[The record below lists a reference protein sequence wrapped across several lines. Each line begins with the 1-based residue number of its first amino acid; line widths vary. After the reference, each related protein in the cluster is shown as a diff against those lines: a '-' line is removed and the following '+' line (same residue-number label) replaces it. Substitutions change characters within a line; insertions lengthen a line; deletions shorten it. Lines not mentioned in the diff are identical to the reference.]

1 MLKKS
6 CFLSVAL
13 VLINIINADQ
23 DQFIGSKACQNC
35 HPDQFSTWQQS
46 THGNAGGKPNKRR
59 VLAPFDGTRINLQ
72 NGWFIPYSENGR
84 FFFRAQENGF
94 PERKYEVIGVVGG
107 GHIYG
112 GGTQTYFGLFPDG
125 TMRLLPFDYQPSSN
139 TWFFETN
146 DQSGWVPVSKAL
158 SFRKS
163 SEWPP
168 SRTLGVM
175 AEKQNCQQCHG
186 SQIRTA
192 FSSDKG
198 KYISSYTDLSINCE
212 SCHGPGKEH
221 ANLMQ
226 YGKSI
231 IQGYTGIKS
240 LKTLSKQESVEV
252 CAQCHALKDMIK
264 PGYSPGKDFQDYFST
279 KFAMLGGNPFYP
291 DGRVKAFG
299 YQQNHVFSD
308 CFINGSMTC
317 VDCHNPHSNE
327 YQDVNRIP
335 LKGKFDNGQCT
346 SCHMAKASNIVEHTF
361 HKQESEG
368 SLCTSCHMPFTQ
380 HKAVGKT
387 IKFARADHT
396 ISIPRPLVDQ
406 ALNINNACQQCHA
419 EMSLAEVSK
428 QMSEWYGELKPLHPL
443 ETALMKFNDNSTS
456 EGLVGLLGSNSDP
469 SPQVFAGLSKA
480 FMFNQPKETS
490 EIINKL
496 KHLCSNSDVDIKGLA
511 LAYLYLLKGEDES
524 LNSFVIK
531 SLAASGKDQ
540 TKIRTRWSTAL
551 SYRAEDQVKK
561 GMLIPGI
568 NLYEKAV
575 KIWPRNVK
583 AKKGLAESY
592 ILIGD
597 FSKAIQTFGE
607 IIQANAMDWQGWAGL
622 GNTQTRLKQLDLAV
636 EAYMRSLEINVYN
649 PRAHLGIGNVL
660 FKLKK
665 NTLAEMHLQKAIDL
679 DPSLSEAYIYLAA
692 TKIRL
697 QDYKMAA
704 TILDRGLIL
713 SPQDEAGTMMKVEL
727 NKREN

>member
-1 MLKKS
+1 MLKKFGS
-6 CFLSVAL
+6 ISIAL
-13 VLINIINADQ
+13 FLINIINADQ

-35 HPDQFSTWQQS
+35 HPDQFGTWKES

-59 VLAPFDGTRINLQ
+59 VLASFDGKKINLE
-72 NGWFIPYSENGR
+72 NGWFIPFTENGR
-84 FFFRAQENGF
+84 FFFRAKENGF
-94 PERKYEVIGVVGG
+94 PEKKYEVIGVVGG

-125 TMRLLPFDYQPSSN
+125 TMRLLPFDYHPASN

-146 DQSGWVPVSKAL
+146 DQSGWVPVSESL
-158 SFRKS
+158 SFRRA

-168 SRTLGVM
+168 SRVLG
-175 AEKQNCQQCHG
+175 ALEEKQNCQQCHG
-186 SQIRTA
+186 SQIRTS
-192 FSSDKG
+192 FYNDKG
-198 KYISSYTDLSINCE
+198 KYISDKTALSINCE

-226 YGKSI
+226 YGEPI
-231 IQGYTGIKS
+231 IQGYTGIQS

-252 CAQCHALKDMIK
+252 CAQCHALKDMIR
-264 PGYSPGKDFQDYFST
+264 PGYTPGKDFKDYFST
-279 KFAMLGGNPFYP
+279 KFAMLGGNPYYP

-308 CFINGSMTC
+308 CYINGSMTC

-346 SCHMAKASNIVEHTF
+346 SCHMAKASNIVDHTF
-361 HKQESEG
+361 HKLESEG

-380 HKAVGKT
+380 HKAVGNK
-387 IKFARADHT
+387 IKFERADHT

-406 ALNINNACQQCHA
+406 ALNIKNACQQCHV
-419 EMSLAEVSK
+419 EMSIAEVSN

-443 ETALMKFNDNSTS
+443 EAILMKFNEN
-456 EGLVGLLGSNSDP
+456 SNSDNLADLLGTNSDP
-469 SPQVFAGLSKA
+469 PPQVFAGLSKA

-490 EIINKL
+490 EIINRL
-496 KHLCSNSDVDIKGLA
+496 KHLSSNSDVDIKGLA
-511 LAYLYLLKGEDES
+511 LAYLDLLRLDDSS
-524 LNSFVIK
+524 LNDFIIK
-531 SLAASGKDQ
+531 SLAESGKDQ
-540 TKIRTRWSTAL
+540 TKVRTRWSTAN
-551 SYRAEDQVKK
+551 SYRAENQIKR
-561 GMLIPGI
+561 GMLISGI
-568 NLYEKAV
+568 NLYQKAV
-575 KIWPRNVK
+575 EIWPKNIKGKR
-583 AKKGLAESY
+583 GLAQAY
-592 ILIGD
+592 ISIGD

-622 GNTQTRLKQLDLAV
+622 GNSQTRLNQLDLAV

-649 PRAHLGIGNVL
+649 PKAHLGIGNVL
-660 FKLKK
+660 FKMKK
-665 NTLAEMHLQKAIDL
+665 NDLAEMHLQKAIDL

-697 QDYKMAA
+697 QDYKMA
-704 TILDRGLIL
+704 TRILDRGLIL
-713 SPQDEAGTMMKVEL
+713 NPEDEAGGMMRLEL
-727 NKREN
+727 NKLKN

>member
-291 DGRVKAFG
+291 DGRIKAFG

-443 ETALMKFNDNSTS
+443 ETALMKFNDNSTL

>member
-406 ALNINNACQQCHA
+406 ALNINNVCQQCHA

-443 ETALMKFNDNSTS
+443 ETALMKFNDNSTL

-713 SPQDEAGTMMKVEL
+713 NPQDEAGTMMKVEL

>member
-1 MLKKS
+1 MLKKFWS
-6 CFLSVAL
+6 LSVAL
-13 VLINIINADQ
+13 VLVNIINADQ

-59 VLAPFDGTRINLQ
+59 VLAPFDGTRINLE

-84 FFFRAQENGF
+84 FFFRAQENSF

-291 DGRVKAFG
+291 DGRIKAFG

-561 GMLIPGI
+561 GRLMPGI

-607 IIQANAMDWQGWAGL
+607 IIQANEMDWQGWAGL

-713 SPQDEAGTMMKVEL
+713 NPQDEAGTMMKVEL

>member
-1 MLKKS
+1 MLKKFWS
-6 CFLSVAL
+6 LSVAL
-13 VLINIINADQ
+13 VLVNIINADQ

-59 VLAPFDGTRINLQ
+59 VLAPFDGTRINLE

-84 FFFRAQENGF
+84 FFFRAQENSF

-264 PGYSPGKDFQDYFST
+264 PGYSPGKDFKDYFST

-291 DGRVKAFG
+291 DGRIKAFG

-419 EMSLAEVSK
+419 EMSLVEVSK

-511 LAYLYLLKGEDES
+511 LAYLYLLKDEDES

-561 GMLIPGI
+561 GRLMPGI

-607 IIQANAMDWQGWAGL
+607 IIQANEMDWQGWAGL

-713 SPQDEAGTMMKVEL
+713 NPQDEAGTMMKVEL
-727 NKREN
+727 NKIEN

>member
-1 MLKKS
+1 MLKKFWS
-6 CFLSVAL
+6 LSVAL
-13 VLINIINADQ
+13 VLVNIINADQ

-59 VLAPFDGTRINLQ
+59 VLAPFDGTRINLE

-84 FFFRAQENGF
+84 FFFRAQENSF

-291 DGRVKAFG
+291 DGRIKAFG

-419 EMSLAEVSK
+419 EMSLVEVSK

-511 LAYLYLLKGEDES
+511 LAYLYLLKDEDES

-561 GMLIPGI
+561 GRLMPGI

-607 IIQANAMDWQGWAGL
+607 IIQANEMDWQGWAGL

-713 SPQDEAGTMMKVEL
+713 NPQDEAGTMMKVEL
-727 NKREN
+727 NKIEN

>member
-291 DGRVKAFG
+291 DGRIKAFG

>member
-1 MLKKS
+1 MLKKFWS
-6 CFLSVAL
+6 LSVAL

-59 VLAPFDGTRINLQ
+59 VLAPFDGTRINLED
-72 NGWFIPYSENGR
+72 GWFIPYSKNGR

-125 TMRLLPFDYQPSSN
+125 TMRLLPFDYHPSSN

-221 ANLMQ
+221 VNLMQ

-291 DGRVKAFG
+291 DGRIKAFG

-406 ALNINNACQQCHA
+406 SFNIENACQKCHA
-419 EMSLAEVSK
+419 EMSINEVSVK
-428 QMSEWYGELKPLHPL
+428 MNEWYGELKPLHPL
-443 ETALMKFNDNSTS
+443 ETALIKFNDNSTS

-511 LAYLYLLKGEDES
+511 LAYLDLLKDEDET

-531 SLAASGKDQ
+531 SLAESGKDQ
-540 TKIRTRWSTAL
+540 TKIRTRWSTAI

-592 ILIGD
+592 VLIGD

-713 SPQDEAGTMMKVEL
+713 NPQDEAGTMMKVEL
-727 NKREN
+727 NKIEN

>member
-1 MLKKS
+1 MLKKFWS
-6 CFLSVAL
+6 LSVAL
-13 VLINIINADQ
+13 VLVNIINADQ

-59 VLAPFDGTRINLQ
+59 VLAPFDGTRINLE

-84 FFFRAQENGF
+84 FFFRAQENSF

-291 DGRVKAFG
+291 DGRIKAFG

-346 SCHMAKASNIVEHTF
+346 SCHMAKASNVVEHTF

-380 HKAVGKT
+380 HKAVGKA

-419 EMSLAEVSK
+419 EMSLVEVSK

-443 ETALMKFNDNSTS
+443 ETALMKFNDNSTL

-511 LAYLYLLKGEDES
+511 LAYLYLLKDEDES

-561 GMLIPGI
+561 GRLMPGI

-607 IIQANAMDWQGWAGL
+607 IIQANEMDWQGWAGL

-713 SPQDEAGTMMKVEL
+713 NPQDEAGTMMKVEL

>member
-443 ETALMKFNDNSTS
+443 ETALMKFNDNSTL

-511 LAYLYLLKGEDES
+511 LAYLYLLKDEDES

>member
-1 MLKKS
+1 MLKKFWS
-6 CFLSVAL
+6 LSVAL

-59 VLAPFDGTRINLQ
+59 VLAPFDGTRINLED
-72 NGWFIPYSENGR
+72 GWFIPYSKNGR

-125 TMRLLPFDYQPSSN
+125 TMRLLPFDYHPSSN

-221 ANLMQ
+221 VNLMQ

-291 DGRVKAFG
+291 DGRIKAFG

-406 ALNINNACQQCHA
+406 SFNIENACQKCHA
-419 EMSLAEVSK
+419 EMSINEVSVK
-428 QMSEWYGELKPLHPL
+428 MNEWYGELKPLHPL
-443 ETALMKFNDNSTS
+443 ETALIKFNDNSTS

-511 LAYLYLLKGEDES
+511 LAYLDLLKDEDET

-531 SLAASGKDQ
+531 SLAESGKDQ
-540 TKIRTRWSTAL
+540 TKIRTRWSTAI

-592 ILIGD
+592 VLIGD

-697 QDYKMAA
+697 QDYRMAA

-713 SPQDEAGTMMKVEL
+713 NPQDEAGTMMKVEL
-727 NKREN
+727 NKIEN

>member
-443 ETALMKFNDNSTS
+443 ETALMKFNDNSTL

-607 IIQANAMDWQGWAGL
+607 IIQANEMDWQGWAGL

>member
-1 MLKKS
+1 MLKKFWS
-6 CFLSVAL
+6 LSVAL
-13 VLINIINADQ
+13 VLVNIINADQ

-59 VLAPFDGTRINLQ
+59 VLAPFDGTRINLE

-84 FFFRAQENGF
+84 FFFRAQENSF

-291 DGRVKAFG
+291 DGRIKAFG

-380 HKAVGKT
+380 HKAVGKA

-419 EMSLAEVSK
+419 EMSLVEVSK

-511 LAYLYLLKGEDES
+511 LAYLYLLKDEDES

-561 GMLIPGI
+561 GRLMPGI

-607 IIQANAMDWQGWAGL
+607 IIQANEMDWQGWAGL

-713 SPQDEAGTMMKVEL
+713 NPQDEAGTMMKVEL
-727 NKREN
+727 NKIEN

>member
-1 MLKKS
+1 MLKKFWS
-6 CFLSVAL
+6 LSVAL
-13 VLINIINADQ
+13 VLVNIINADQ

-59 VLAPFDGTRINLQ
+59 VLAPFDGTRINLE

-84 FFFRAQENGF
+84 FFFRAQENSF

-291 DGRVKAFG
+291 DGRIKAFG

-346 SCHMAKASNIVEHTF
+346 SCHMAKASNVVEHTF

-419 EMSLAEVSK
+419 EMSLVEVSK

-511 LAYLYLLKGEDES
+511 LAYLYLLKDEDES
-524 LNSFVIK
+524 LNSFVIR

-561 GMLIPGI
+561 GRLMPGI

-607 IIQANAMDWQGWAGL
+607 IIQANEMDWQGWAGL

-713 SPQDEAGTMMKVEL
+713 NPQDEAGTMMKVEL
-727 NKREN
+727 NKIEN

>member
-59 VLAPFDGTRINLQ
+59 VLAPFDGTRINLED
-72 NGWFIPYSENGR
+72 GWFIPYSKNGR

-125 TMRLLPFDYQPSSN
+125 TMRLLPFDYHPSSN

-221 ANLMQ
+221 VNLMQ

-291 DGRVKAFG
+291 DGRIKAFG

-406 ALNINNACQQCHA
+406 SFNIENACQKCHA
-419 EMSLAEVSK
+419 EMSINEVSVK
-428 QMSEWYGELKPLHPL
+428 MNEWYGELKPLHPL
-443 ETALMKFNDNSTS
+443 ETALIKFNDNSTS

-511 LAYLYLLKGEDES
+511 LAYLDLLKDEDES
-524 LNSFVIK
+524 LNSFVIR

-540 TKIRTRWSTAL
+540 TKIRTRWSTAI

-592 ILIGD
+592 VLIGD

-713 SPQDEAGTMMKVEL
+713 NPQDEAGTMMKVEL
-727 NKREN
+727 NKIEN

>member
-1 MLKKS
+1 MLKKFWS
-6 CFLSVAL
+6 LSVAL
-13 VLINIINADQ
+13 VLVNIINADQ

-59 VLAPFDGTRINLQ
+59 VLAPFDGTRINLE

-84 FFFRAQENGF
+84 FFFRAQENSF

-125 TMRLLPFDYQPSSN
+125 TMRLLPFDYHPSSN

-240 LKTLSKQESVEV
+240 LKILSKQESVEV

-291 DGRVKAFG
+291 DGRIKAFG

-419 EMSLAEVSK
+419 EMSLVEVSK

-511 LAYLYLLKGEDES
+511 LAYLYLLKDEDES

-713 SPQDEAGTMMKVEL
+713 NPQDEAGTMMKVEL
-727 NKREN
+727 NRIEN